1 MKSLCH
7 YASMAK
13 KKAKR
18 KPQKNARKNAKREDV
33 NQLAYRSQNNLRIKI
48 RSPQ

>member
-13 KKAKR
+13 KKAKG
-18 KPQKNARKNAKREDV
+18 KPQKNACKKAKREDV
-33 NQLAYRSQNNLRIKI
+33 NQLAYRITKQSTN
-48 RSPQ
+48 